1 MAGGKETPRQKL
13 IGMMYLVLM
22 AMLALNVSVEVLEAF
37 VVVDEGLTKTT
48 ENFTRQNQAIYREFA
63 RRMAENPVRVRPWK
77 EKADEVRAR
86 SDEMFDYIQELKQ
99 EIVIRAEGANTDAIA
114 DDGSIIGANI
124 RAKESTNP
132 PWQVMGFPET
142 NMKATQLR
150 NSIGELRDFLISLAD
165 PRDEGIIQAIETTL
179 DTSDPPAREGATVSW
194 ERHHFYYMPTIAA
207 ITLMSKMQG
216 DVRNAEADMITYLL
230 NQVDAGSFMF
240 NALEA
245 TVIPRSNYVF
255 RGDEF
260 EASVFIAAFD
270 TTQAPEIMIG
280 QYREVELE
288 DGTIDY
294 EMVGRADTLPVEH
307 GRGIYRARPASLGD
321 HRWGGLIRLRAP
333 DGSFISRPFEGEYHV
348 AESHLIVSPT
358 AMNVFYTG
366 IDNPVEISVPGL
378 GAGQINATINNG
390 RLRRVRGSEYIVVP
404 ARTGTAS
411 VSVTANID
419 GVTRNMGSRNFRV
432 RSVPDPVATVAGR
445 ERGTIARGVLLA
457 QTGVLAEMRDFDFDL
472 SFTVTRFTVSTTIG
486 GFLREETSNNNRI
499 TDAQRELIRTAGRG
513 SRVFFDNIR
522 AVGPAGE
529 ERPLPTVSFTI
540 D

>member
-22 AMLALNVSVEVLEAF
+22 AMLALNVSVEVLDAF

-48 ENFTRQNQAIYREFA
+48 ENFTQQNEAIYREFA

-77 EKADEVRAR
+77 EQADEVKERADALF
-86 SDEMFDYIQELKQ
+86 SEIQDLKHQ
-99 EIVIRAEGANTDAIA
+99 IVFRAEGTNTDAID
-114 DDGSIIGANI
+114 DDGRIIGANI
-124 RAKESTNP
+124 RAKENTNP
-132 PWQVMGFPET
+132 PAQVMLFPEG
-142 NMKATQLR
+142 NMVATQLK
-150 NSIGELRDFLISLAD
+150 NSIAGFREFLTGIAD
-165 PRDEGIIQAIETTL
+165 PRDEGIIQAIETSL

-207 ITLMSKMQG
+207 ITLMSKMQA

-255 RGDEF
+255 RGDDF

-270 TTQAPEIMIG
+270 TTQAPEILVG
-280 QYREVELE
+280 QYREIELE
-288 DGTIDY
+288 DGSIDY
-294 EMVGRADTLPVEH
+294 EIVGRADTLPVEQ
-307 GRGIYRARPASLGD
+307 GKGIYRTRPATLGD
-321 HRWGGLIRLRAP
+321 QRWGGLIRLRAP
-333 DGSFISRPFEGEYHV
+333 DGSFISRPFESEYTV

-358 AMNVFYTG
+358 AMNVFYTA

-378 GAGQINATINNG
+378 GADQITASINNG
-390 RLRRVRGSEYIVVP
+390 TLRRVRGSEYVVVP
-404 ARTGTAS
+404 ARTGTAQ
-411 VSVTANID
+411 VSVTATID
-419 GVTRNMGSRNFRV
+419 GVTRSMGSRNFRV
-432 RSVPDPVATVAGR
+432 RSVPPPVATVAGQ
-445 ERGTIARGVLLA
+445 ERGVIARGVLLA

-472 SFTVTRFTVSTTIG
+472 TYTVTRFTVSTTIG
-486 GFLREETSNNNRI
+486 GFLREEPSTSNRI
-499 TDAQRELIRTAGRG
+499 TDAQRELIRSASRG
-513 SRVFFDNIR
+513 SRIFFDGIR
-522 AVGPAGE
+522 AVGPGGE
-529 ERPLPTVSFTI
+529 ERPLPTISFTL